1 MCKHQEIIDGGMRIC
16 TACASVLGVHLTP
29 RTTSFNHP
37 TGPPRASY
45 SRTTRFRKLILKI
58 QGRTAH
64 EIEPE
69 LIEHIMQKRPRSVE
83 ELLLVIKRWPD
94 NTKPKPYESA
104 STLWYYCSGER
115 PVVLEF
121 WEEKLLIC
129 MFNQYDCRTRDD
141 GYSKTPPYP
150 FLIRCFLE
158 EKVMMFDKDRLAR
171 IVRFIPMMKC
181 KWRIKYY
188 TEQYA
193 HVRRVFDD
201 EKKNPRCI
209 NNDVARNP
217 QSSRLLR
224 ETGRFGCPPNAI
236 KVQDTRVQG
245 TEALLWKKGR
255 RRNINAVRCER
266 KATLSKGIPVDSLD
280 IW

>member
-1 MCKHQEIIDGGMRIC
+1 MCKHQEIIDGGMRVC
-16 TACASVLGVHLTP
+16 TVCASVLGVHLTP
-29 RTTSFNHP
+29 RITTFNHP

-45 SRTTRFRKLILKI
+45 SRTSRFRKLILKI

-158 EKVMMFDKDRLAR
+158 ENVMMFDKDRLAR

-201 EKKNPRCI
+201 AKKNPRCI

-217 QSSRLLR
+217 QSSRILR
-224 ETGRFGCPPNAI
+224 ETGRFGFPANAI
-236 KVQDTRVQG
+236 KVQDTRVQD
-245 TEALLWKKGR
+245 TETILWKKGR
-255 RRNINAVRCER
+255 RRNTNTVRCER
-266 KATLSKGIPVDSLD
+266 KAALSKGIPVDSRD

>member
-1 MCKHQEIIDGGMRIC
+1 MRVC
-16 TACASVLGVHLTP
+16 TSCATVLGVHLTP
-29 RTTSFNHP
+29 RITSFNHP
-37 TGPPRASY
+37 TGPTRASY
-45 SRTTRFRKLILKI
+45 SRTTRFRKLISKI

-121 WEEKLLIC
+121 WEEKLLVC

-171 IVRFIPMMKC
+171 IARFIPLMKC

-201 EKKNPRCI
+201 AKKISRCI
-209 NNDVARNP
+209 NNDARDSE
-217 QSSRLLR
+217 SSRILC
-224 ETGRFGCPPNAI
+224 ETGRDSCPAI
-236 KVQDTRVQG
+236 AIQVQDKRVQG
-245 TEALLWKKGR
+245 TEAILWKKGR
-255 RRNINAVRCER
+255 RRNSHVIRRER
-266 KATLSKGIPVDSLD
+266 KAALSKSVPVDPRD
-280 IW
+280 IWETEAIK